1 MTKKV
6 QSLLYFHRFAL
17 LVPIA
22 LAAVLLA
29 ARPGLAEGG
38 TMPRDPAA
46 FLTGFSGQA
55 IEVLADRQ
63 MNDAQ
68 REVAF
73 RRLFTAGFDIDM
85 ISRFVLGRYWRGASE
100 PQRREYRQLFEDF
113 IVATYARR
121 LGGYSGEA
129 DFVVGPV
136 RERSEK
142 RAIVGSEI
150 RPAEGPP
157 IVVEWRLRRKGDD
170 WRIVDIM
177 IEGISMAI
185 TQRSEFYAV
194 INNSGGGVEGLL
206 QRLREKTQ
214 IASQKAS

>member
-121 LGGYSGEA
+121 LDGYSRETLQIGK
-129 DFVVGPV
+129 V
-136 RERSEK
+136 RNLS
-142 RAIVGSEI
+142 GMD
-150 RPAEGPP
+150 
-157 IVVEWRLRRKGDD
+157 IVVSSQVVRPREEPLRVDWRMARLPSN
-170 WRIVDIM
+170 WRIVDVVVV
-177 IEGISMAI
+177 EGISMAV
-185 TQRSEFYAV
+185 TQRQEFASV
-194 INNSGGGVEGLL
+194 IRNNGGNVEGLL
-206 QRLREKTQ
+206 KVLREKTGRSS
-214 IASQKAS
+214 IGTH